1 MNLIKT
7 VFVTASLMM
16 ASAQVYAVADVEN
29 AIDVSRVSVSYEQ
42 PFYLLKGAAKN
53 TSDKA
58 LKNVKMSFYV
68 YQNGRVVDTI
78 TTVMKSVE
86 PGETVRWQ
94 TPTTKSFNKYM
105 VSQVL
110 AD

>member
-7 VFVTASLMM
+7 AFITASLMM
-16 ASAQVYAVADVEN
+16 VSAQVSAVADVES

-58 LKNVKMSFYV
+58 LKNVQMSFNV

>member
-1 MNLIKT
+1 
-7 VFVTASLMM
+7 
-16 ASAQVYAVADVEN
+16 
-29 AIDVSRVSVSYEQ
+29 VSRVSVSYEQ

-58 LKNVKMSFYV
+58 LKNVQMSFNV

>member
-1 MNLIKT
+1 MTMIKT
-7 VFVTASLMM
+7 AIITASLMM
-16 ASAQVYAVADVEN
+16 ASVPAFATVDVEQS
-29 AIDVSRVSVSYEQ
+29 IDVSRVTVSYEQ

-53 TSDKA
+53 TSEKA
-58 LKNVKMSFYV
+58 LKNVQVSFNV

>member
-7 VFVTASLMM
+7 AFITASLMM
-16 ASAQVYAVADVEN
+16 ASAQVSASVDVES
-29 AIDVSRVSVSYEQ
+29 AIDVSRVSVTYEQ

-58 LKNVKMSFYV
+58 LKNVKMSFNV

>member
-1 MNLIKT
+1 
-7 VFVTASLMM
+7 
-16 ASAQVYAVADVEN
+16 
-29 AIDVSRVSVSYEQ
+29 
-42 PFYLLKGAAKN
+42 
-53 TSDKA
+53 
-58 LKNVKMSFYV
+58 MSINV

-78 TTVMKSVE
+78 KTVMKSVE

-105 VSQVL
+105 VDQVL

>member
-1 MNLIKT
+1 MKSIYKNLIAAALMFMSVQSYAT
-7 VFVTASLMM
+7 VN
-16 ASAQVYAVADVEN
+16 VESV
-29 AIDVSRVSVSYEQ
+29 IDVSRVSVSYEQ

-53 TSDKA
+53 TSDRV
-58 LKNVKMSFYV
+58 LKNVQMSINV
-68 YQNGRVVDTI
+68 YQNGRLVDTI
-78 TTVMKSVE
+78 KTVMKSVE

-105 VSQVL
+105 VDQVL